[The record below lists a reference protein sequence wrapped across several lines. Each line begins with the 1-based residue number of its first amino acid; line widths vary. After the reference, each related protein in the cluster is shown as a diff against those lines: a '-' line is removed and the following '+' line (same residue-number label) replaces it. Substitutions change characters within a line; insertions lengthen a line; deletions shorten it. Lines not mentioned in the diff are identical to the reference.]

1 MADFT
6 TQLHA
11 KSWITK
17 DGVIVFGA
25 GRARLLEAIDA
36 TGSISAGARQMDMSY
51 RHAWTLLKTTEERM
65 GRPLLH
71 RSKGGAGG
79 GGAKL
84 TALAK
89 TLLKTFRMVES
100 DIGSL
105 VKKEDRR
112 LGKFLS
118 QKKLRKL

>member
-1 MADFT
+1 M
-6 TQLHA
+6 QLHA

-25 GRARLLEAIDA
+25 GRARLLEAIHA
-36 TGSISAGARQMDMSY
+36 TGSISAAARRMDMSY
-51 RHAWTLLKTTEERM
+51 RHAWTLLKTAEERI

-89 TLLKTFRMVES
+89 TLLKTFRVLES
-100 DIGSL
+100 DMAGL
-105 VKKEDRR
+105 VKKENRR
-112 LGKFLS
+112 LSNLLS
-118 QKKLRKL
+118 AKRLREIE